1 MLFRELLKLDSFII
15 INLRLLSLS
24 DKSFTYLRMH
34 RYFTSLLF
42 LGLLLPLLMAGQSA
56 FIEGTVEDENNMPVE
71 LANVAIL
78 GEKTG
83 TTTDEDGYFKLKVP
97 AEKDI
102 ILAVSYIG
110 FSDKQMN
117 LHLKS
122 GAREKVR
129 LTMVRIATN
138 LPGFEV
144 KDERL
149 GAESLI
155 RLDPKNVSIAPTMQ
169 GGVEAVIITLPGVS
183 SNNEL
188 SSQYSVRGGN
198 FDENLVYV
206 NDIEIYRP
214 FLVSSGQQEGLSFIN
229 SALVSSILFSAGGFG
244 AEYGDKMASV
254 LDVKYKKPNEFGGN
268 VSLSFL
274 GAELSA
280 GGTAAKDRVNF
291 IFGGRYKTNK
301 YILNSLDTKGNYE
314 PDFYDF
320 QSLVNVKLADKWDL
334 SFLGYY
340 SRNQYKVIPTDRETD
355 FGTFQEVY
363 RFKVYFEGQ
372 EIDKYE
378 MAQGGLTL
386 SYRPNKYTNL
396 RLIASA
402 FHTDETET
410 YDILGQYWIG
420 LVQSNGGSEDFGEVV
435 QTTGVGSF
443 LEHARNHFVADVL
456 TLEHKG
462 SVAKSNNFL
471 KWGIR
476 YQLQSVDDRI
486 REWEM
491 LDSAGYSLPH
501 IPDDPGNPFPANP
514 DFVLNEF
521 TAAHNKIQM
530 NRFSAYVSDQLNF
543 KLANKDQLSVTA
555 GARLYY
561 WDYNDELL
569 FSPRLILS
577 YKPHK
582 QQNLIFRFA
591 TGYYYQ
597 PPFYRELRNLD
608 GSIHEN
614 VRSQK
619 SIHFILG
626 SDLRFQAWNRPF
638 IFTTELYYKMLDN
651 LIPYHVDNVRVRYN
665 PNQLAK
671 GYAAGVDFKLY
682 GEFVRGVDSWLSVS
696 LMKTEEDIYN
706 DFYYDYYNAA
716 GEKISVG
723 FTEDS
728 EVADSLRVEPGY
740 IPRPTD
746 QRVNFSIFFQDYI
759 PGHPYLKM
767 HLRLLYG
774 TGLPFGA
781 PNTERY
787 KHTLRMPDYRRVDI
801 GFSYQFINEGSS
813 FGPKNPFRGFKNM
826 WISLEVFNLLQI
838 YNTVSYIWIKD
849 ISNQQ
854 YAVPNY
860 LTPRLLN
867 LKLTAE
873 F

>member
-1 MLFRELLKLDSFII
+1 MRLHFAFLLFII
-15 INLRLLSLS
+15 FSLPILTFGQTAVVEGKVIS
-24 DKSFTYLRMH
+24 KS
-34 RYFTSLLF
+34 
-42 LGLLLPLLMAGQSA
+42 GKA
-56 FIEGTVEDENNMPVE
+56 IE
-71 LANVAIL
+71 LANVAVL

-83 TTTDEDGYFKLKVP
+83 TTTDKKGFFSLEVP
-97 AEKDI
+97 ANRDI
-102 ILAVSYIG
+102 TIAVSYVG
-110 FSDKQMN
+110 FSDKQE
-117 LHLKS
+117 HIRLK
-122 GAREKVR
+122 ENENKTIE
-129 LTMVRIATN
+129 LQMVRIATV

-155 RLDPKNVSIAPTMQ
+155 RLNPKNVSIAPSMS
-169 GGVEAVIITLPGVS
+169 GGVEAVLKTLPGVT

-214 FLVSSGQQEGLSFIN
+214 FLISSGQQEGLSFVN
-229 SALVSSILFSAGGFG
+229 SAMVSSILFSAGGFG

-254 LDVKYKKPNEFGGN
+254 LDVKYKQPNTFGGN
-268 VSLSFL
+268 VSLSLL

-280 GGTAAKDRVNF
+280 GGTAAKNKINF
-291 IFGGRYKTNK
+291 IFGGRYKTNR
-301 YILNSLDTKGNYE
+301 YVLNSLDTKGNYQ
-314 PDFYDF
+314 PDFFDF
-320 QSLVNVKLADKWDL
+320 QSLINFKLGAKWDL

-340 SRNQYKVIPTDRETD
+340 SRNQYKVIPSDRETD

-372 EIDKYE
+372 EVDKYE

-386 SYRPNKYTNL
+386 SYKPNKNTNL

-402 FHTDETET
+402 YHTDESET

-420 LVQSNGGSEDFGEVV
+420 LVQNNSGSEEFGEVV

-443 LEHARNHFVADVL
+443 LEHARNYFVADVV

-462 SVAKSNNFL
+462 SIAKGNNFL
-471 KWGIR
+471 KWGVR
-476 YQLQSVDDRI
+476 YQFQSVNDRI

-501 IPDDPGNPFPANP
+501 PVDDPGNPFPNNP
-514 DFVLNEF
+514 AFVLNEF
-521 TAAHNKIQM
+521 TGAHNTLQI
-530 NRFSAYVSDQLNF
+530 NRYSAYISDQWNLSLN
-543 KLANKDQLSVTA
+543 NNDEISITA

-569 FSPRLILS
+569 FSPRASIS

-582 QQNLIFRFA
+582 RKNLVLRFA

-608 GSIHEN
+608 GSLNPN
-614 VRSQK
+614 VKSQK

-626 SDLRFQAWNRPF
+626 SDYRFHAWNRPF

-651 LIPYHVDNVRVRYN
+651 LIPYHIDNVRVRYD
-665 PNQLAK
+665 PTQLAK

-682 GEFVRGVDSWLSVS
+682 GEFVRGVDSWLSIS
-696 LMKTEEDIYN
+696 LMKTEEDIYD
-706 DFYYDYYNAA
+706 DFYYDYYNAS
-716 GEKISVG
+716 GEKIVLGVSDDIDVMDSV
-723 FTEDS
+723 
-728 EVADSLRVEPGY
+728 RVEPGY

-746 QRVNFSIFFQDYI
+746 QRVNFSVFFQDYI

-787 KHTLRMPDYRRVDI
+787 QHTLRMPDYRRVDI
-801 GFSYQFINEGSS
+801 GFSYQFINEGST
-813 FGPKNPFRGFKNM
+813 FGPKNPFRNFKNM
-826 WISLEVFNLLQI
+826 WVSLEVFNLLQI

-849 ISNQQ
+849 ISNTQ

-867 LKLTAE
+867 IKLTAE